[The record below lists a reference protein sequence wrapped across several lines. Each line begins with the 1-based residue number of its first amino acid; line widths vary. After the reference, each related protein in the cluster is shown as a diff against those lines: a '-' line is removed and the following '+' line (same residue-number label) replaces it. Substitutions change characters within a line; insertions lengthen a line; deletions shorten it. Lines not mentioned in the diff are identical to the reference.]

1 MDIRRFASLHDSGT
15 TYAEIARECGV
26 DYRTV
31 KKYLA
36 AGATRVPPRG
46 TSRKGTQP
54 SVITAQVQERI
65 TAMLRID
72 VELRA
77 SVIHERLVHEHGFDG
92 HYQRVRI
99 TVARLRPLVEAEV
112 DAGDESRRLRGLHRR
127 FEVLPG
133 AQAQVDWGHEGDLLG
148 DGSRVYSFHMVL
160 SYSRDPFCCYVAS
173 MDAVTWW
180 ACHVRAF
187 EHFGGVPAS
196 IVYDRVRTVV
206 RQHVAPGKAVPL
218 HQEAIAFAGH
228 YGFGIDVLAAYR
240 PTGKG
245 RVERYVDIIRDHV
258 LAGRSFRSLAEA
270 DSAFMGWV
278 PIRRAQVHRTHAE
291 AIGDRAV
298 VDHAAL
304 MRLPA
309 QPYAV
314 TEVHVRRV
322 GKDALLSFGGSHYS
336 VPARLIRAGQRVEV
350 RPGTDAIAI
359 RELPA
364 DGGGLLAVHP
374 RSARSGAWVVDESHW
389 DGLPD
394 GHTRATTT
402 IVADLEAA
410 RDRRRHRPDDPPAH
424 VAAALRIEVG
434 ARPLADYATAAGLDG
449 ALATGTQ
456 GSR

>member
-1 MDIRRFASLHDSGT
+1 MDIRRFKPLHEAGAV
-15 TYAEIARECGV
+15 TYAEIARECAV

-31 KKYLA
+31 KRYLA
-36 AGATRVPPRG
+36 ADAPSAPPAA
-46 TSRKGTQP
+46 SCRKGTQP
-54 SVITAQVQERI
+54 RVVTPVIEALIRG
-65 TAMLRID
+65 MLSRD
-72 VELRA
+72 VELKA
-77 SVIHERLVHEHGFDG
+77 SVIWERLAAEHDVSV
-92 HYQRVRI
+92 HYQRVKMACRE
-99 TVARLRPLVEAEV
+99 LRPAVEAEL
-112 DAGDESRRLRGLHRR
+112 GGQDEARRLRGLHRR

-180 ACHVRAF
+180 DCHVRAF

-196 IVYDRVRTVV
+196 IVYDRARTVV

-322 GKDALLSFGGSHYS
+322 GKDCLLSFGGSHYS

-359 RELPA
+359 RALPA

-394 GHTRATTT
+394 GH
-402 IVADLEAA
+402 
-410 RDRRRHRPDDPPAH
+410 
-424 VAAALRIEVG
+424 
-434 ARPLADYATAAGLDG
+434 
-449 ALATGTQ
+449 
-456 GSR
+456 